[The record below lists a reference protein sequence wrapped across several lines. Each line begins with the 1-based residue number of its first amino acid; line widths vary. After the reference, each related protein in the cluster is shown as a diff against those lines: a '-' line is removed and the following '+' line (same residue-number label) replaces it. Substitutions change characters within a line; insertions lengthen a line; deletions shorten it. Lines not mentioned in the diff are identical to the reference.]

1 MGGSLQQILPVSDRE
16 RAKRH
21 SRYIKGRLMMLG
33 RISQVDVETSW
44 LPISKPS
51 PPLPCM
57 PVSVSRDRISQ
68 SISTVVLSSTYL
80 QSCRAAPLKN
90 WAPALLTA
98 ASRALP
104 GPGVKLSSGLRRH
117 QRTPGLSCADN
128 PGCCSYPAAALP
140 PPLQDTSFLPA
151 ASDLLSFGD
160 LLAACSFWQACPF
173 VANQTALQFHQ
184 SSDTI
189 HSRLQFLRA
198 TRRSY
203 HHVRS

>member
-1 MGGSLQQILPVSDRE
+1 MLKPAGCRYQNLPRPYHACLSLCQEIGSVSQ
-16 RAKRH
+16 
-21 SRYIKGRLMMLG
+21 YLL
-33 RISQVDVETSW
+33 W
-44 LPISKPS
+44 YYCPPISS
-51 PPLPCM
+51 L
-57 PVSVSRDRISQ
+57 
-68 SISTVVLSSTYL
+68 
-80 QSCRAAPLKN
+80 AAPRRSRIGQRRVL
-90 WAPALLTA
+90 AA

-128 PGCCSYPAAALP
+128 PGCCSCPAAALP
-140 PPLQDTSFLPA
+140 LPLQDTSFLPA

-203 HHVRS
+203 HHVGP